1 MKKIAVVI
9 LAAGEGTR
17 MKSDT
22 PKVLH
27 KVGGVPM
34 LGRVLAALE
43 VLKPAK
49 LCVVVGHHSEKVKK
63 EFAGKN
69 IVFVE
74 QARQLGSG
82 HALMQAA
89 KTLKA
94 FKGDVLVLCGD
105 APLIKAETLREFV
118 SFHGAQ
124 GNEAS
129 VLSSELD
136 NPFGYGRIL
145 RHSSGQVA
153 KIVEEKDASLPVKR
167 IREINSGIY
176 CFKSPA
182 LWKVLGKIKNNNAK
196 KEYYLTDSIAILNA
210 LSRPVG
216 AYKIRGVEEI
226 LGVNSRVEL
235 AKAEAVLRK
244 RALEKIMAEGVTVLD
259 PANTYISPETTV
271 GRDSVIYPGTI
282 VEGASSIGAGSVIGP
297 NAFIKNSKIGSF
309 CEVRISYIYDSEV
322 SDGVKI
328 GPFAHIRPG
337 TLLKENARIGNFTE
351 IKKSVVGRGTK
362 VSHLAYIG
370 DTELGVDINVGA
382 GAITCNYDGVNKHKT
397 YIGDGSFVGSNVNLV
412 APVKIGKNVLIA
424 AGSTI
429 TEDVPAGTLAI
440 ARTRQI
446 IKPRKKRG

>member
-1 MKKIAVVI
+1 M
-9 LAAGEGTR
+9 
-17 MKSDT
+17 
-22 PKVLH
+22 
-27 KVGGVPM
+27 
-34 LGRVLAALE
+34 
-43 VLKPAK
+43 
-49 LCVVVGHHSEKVKK
+49 
-63 EFAGKN
+63 
-69 IVFVE
+69 
-74 QARQLGSG
+74 
-82 HALMQAA
+82 
-89 KTLKA
+89 
-94 FKGDVLVLCGD
+94 
-105 APLIKAETLREFV
+105 
-118 SFHGAQ
+118 
-124 GNEAS
+124 
-129 VLSSELD
+129 
-136 NPFGYGRIL
+136 
-145 RHSSGQVA
+145 
-153 KIVEEKDASLPVKR
+153 EEKDASLPVKR